1 MKKAKLDELLKSGAV
16 TEEEYKELLPTCED
30 DSGEPDDGES
40 NPEDPLAGLDEKTR
54 AAVEKMLQSERDR
67 AANRVGNAKKK
78 ELEDSKRQYEE
89 LKAALEELKK
99 AKLTEDERKELER
112 KEAADKL
119 AAQQKEFAE
128 MKNRYLAAQELKA
141 AGLDIADDI
150 VSLVLGAD
158 EDDTKARVKSF
169 ADLIDKLVADK
180 VKRASRAEAASR
192 KRAAAQWTPRVTP
205 GQREISITRDRW
217 KFWRQTPREQ
227 RLSWQR
233 LTPPNEG
240 RKDKWLLRSLQTW

>member
-1 MKKAKLDELLKSGAV
+1 MKKTKLDELLKSGAV
-16 TEEEYKELLPTCED
+16 TEEEYKDLLPTCED
-30 DSGEPDDGES
+30 DTKEPDGGEP

-89 LKAALEELKK
+89 LKAALEELKR

-180 VKRASRAEAASR
+180 VKARFQNGGGEPSKGGSAVDATGHPWAKGNINYSKQMEILATDPERAKALM
-192 KRAAAQWTPRVTP
+192 AAADAT
-205 GQREISITRDRW
+205 
-217 KFWRQTPREQ
+217 
-227 RLSWQR
+227 
-233 LTPPNEG
+233 
-240 RKDKWLLRSLQTW
+240 

>member
-1 MKKAKLDELLKSGAV
+1 MKKTKLDELLKSGAV
-16 TEEEYKELLPTCED
+16 TEEDYKELLPTCED
-30 DSGEPDDGES
+30 DTGEPDGGEP

-54 AAVEKMLQSERDR
+54 AAVEKMLQS
-67 AANRVGNAKKK
+67 
-78 ELEDSKRQYEE
+78 EDSKRQYEE

-180 VKRASRAEAASR
+180 VKARFQNGGGEPSKGGSAVDAKGNPWAKGNINYSRQMEILATDPERAKALM
-192 KRAAAQWTPRVTP
+192 AAA
-205 GQREISITRDRW
+205 DA
-217 KFWRQTPREQ
+217 
-227 RLSWQR
+227 
-233 LTPPNEG
+233 N
-240 RKDKWLLRSLQTW
+240 

>member
-1 MKKAKLDELLKSGAV
+1 MKKTKLDELLKSGAV

-30 DSGEPDDGES
+30 DTGEPDGGEPE
-40 NPEDPLAGLDEKTR
+40 PEDPLAGLDEKTR

-128 MKNRYLAAQELKA
+128 MKNRYLAAQELKT
-141 AGLDIADDI
+141 AGLDISDDI

-169 ADLIDKLVADK
+169 AALIDKLVADK
-180 VKRASRAEAASR
+180 VKARFQNGGGEPRKGGSAVDVKGNPWAKGNTNYSKQMEILATDPERAKALM
-192 KRAAAQWTPRVTP
+192 AAADAT
-205 GQREISITRDRW
+205 
-217 KFWRQTPREQ
+217 
-227 RLSWQR
+227 
-233 LTPPNEG
+233 
-240 RKDKWLLRSLQTW
+240 

>member
-1 MKKAKLDELLKSGAV
+1 MKKTKLDELLKGGAV
-16 TEEEYKELLPTCED
+16 TEEEYKDLLPTCED
-30 DSGEPDDGES
+30 DTGEPDGGEPE
-40 NPEDPLAGLDEKTR
+40 PEDPLAGLDEKTR

-180 VKRASRAEAASR
+180 VKARFQSGGGEPRKGGSAVDAKGNPWAKGSINYSKQMEILATDPERAKALM
-192 KRAAAQWTPRVTP
+192 AAADAT
-205 GQREISITRDRW
+205 
-217 KFWRQTPREQ
+217 
-227 RLSWQR
+227 
-233 LTPPNEG
+233 
-240 RKDKWLLRSLQTW
+240 

>member
-1 MKKAKLDELLKSGAV
+1 MKKTKLDELLKSGAV

-30 DSGEPDDGES
+30 DTGEPDGEE
-40 NPEDPLAGLDEKTR
+40 PDADPLAGLDEKTR

-119 AAQQKEFAE
+119 AAQQKDFAE
-128 MKNRYLAAQELKA
+128 MKNRYLAAQELKT

-158 EDDTKARVKSF
+158 ETTR
-169 ADLIDKLVADK
+169 
-180 VKRASRAEAASR
+180 KRASS
-192 KRAAAQWTPRVTP
+192 PL
-205 GQREISITRDRW
+205 
-217 KFWRQTPREQ
+217 
-227 RLSWQR
+227 RLS
-233 LTPPNEG
+233 LT
-240 RKDKWLLRSLQTW
+240 SLSPIR

>member
-1 MKKAKLDELLKSGAV
+1 MKKTKLDELLKSGAV

-30 DSGEPDDGES
+30 DTGEPDGGEP

-169 ADLIDKLVADK
+169 ADLIGF
-180 VKRASRAEAASR
+180 
-192 KRAAAQWTPRVTP
+192 PR
-205 GQREISITRDRW
+205 TRGGD
-217 KFWRQTPREQ
+217 P
-227 RLSWQR
+227 
-233 LTPPNEG
+233 
-240 RKDKWLLRSLQTW
+240 

>member
-1 MKKAKLDELLKSGAV
+1 MKKTKLDELLKSGAV

-30 DSGEPDDGES
+30 DTKEPDGGEP

-158 EDDTKARVKSF
+158 E
-169 ADLIDKLVADK
+169 
-180 VKRASRAEAASR
+180 RASRTEAASR
-192 KRAAAQWTPRVTP
+192 ERAAAQWTPRATP
-205 GQREISITRDRW
+205 GQRETSITRGRW

-227 RLSWQR
+227 RLSWRR
-233 LTPPNEG
+233 LMPTNEG